1 MLLSLDFSS
10 VLLAI
15 VIFAI
20 VVISMTIVRTVT
32 VQ

>member
-1 MLLSLDFSS
+1 MLLPLDFSS

-20 VVISMTIVRTVT
+20 VVISMPIVRTVT